1 MFIKIIIIINFK
13 KSYLFCVFNN
23 PWVDLWDEDDDIID
37 SANADQYLISFH
49 NSYNI
54 TSCFANGL
62 RKCSKMV
69 VYMEVGVKYIPSF
82 KARADVSLGVRR
94 NTY

>member
-1 MFIKIIIIINFK
+1 MNFK

-62 RKCSKMV
+62 RKCNKMV